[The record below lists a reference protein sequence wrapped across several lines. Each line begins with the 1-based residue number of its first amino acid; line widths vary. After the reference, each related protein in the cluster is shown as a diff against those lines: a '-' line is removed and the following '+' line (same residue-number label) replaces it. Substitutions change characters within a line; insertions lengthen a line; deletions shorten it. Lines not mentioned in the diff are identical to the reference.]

1 VAAGFVGT
9 VLLLAG
15 LAKLA
20 GPDWRAV
27 AGVRATQ
34 AFRAFQQVLV
44 GLPVAEIICGAL
56 VIAGFRW
63 AGVAAAVLLAG
74 FTGFLAWRLRRHDA
88 TPCGCF
94 GEVSA
99 RPVSSL
105 SIARNLLLLVAAVL
119 VSGGWDLGRHGES
132 LVVGRLAGAAVGIVL
147 VAAERTMALGGP
159 GGPGS
164 GGPGAARR

>member
-20 GPDWRAV
+20 GADWRAA
-27 AGVRATQ
+27 AGMRASQ
-34 AFRAFQQVLV
+34 GFQEVLA

-63 AGVAAAVLLAG
+63 AGVAAAILLAG
-74 FTGFLAWRLRRHDA
+74 FTAFLAWRLRRHEA

-105 SIARNLLLLVAAVL
+105 SIGRNLLLWGAAV
-119 VSGGWDLGRHGES
+119 VVAGGWDLGRQGDS
-132 LVVGRLAGAAVGIVL
+132 LVIGRLAGAAVGVVL
-147 VAAERTMALGGP
+147 VAAERTVAVGG
-159 GGPGS
+159 GS
-164 GGPGAARR
+164 GAKR

>member
-27 AGVRATQ
+27 AGIRALPD
-34 AFRAFQQVLV
+34 FHQVLA

-56 VIAGFRW
+56 VITGFRW
-63 AGVAAAVLLAG
+63 AGVAAALLLTG
-74 FTGFLAWRLRRHDA
+74 FTAFLAWRIRNHDP

-105 SIARNLLLLVAAVL
+105 SIGRNLLLIGAAV
-119 VSGGWDLGRHGES
+119 VVAGGWDVGKHGGS
-132 LVVGRLAGAAVGIVL
+132 LVIGRLAGAAVGIVL
-147 VAAERTMALGGP
+147 VMAERTMAVGG
-159 GGPGS
+159 GS
-164 GGPGAARR
+164 QG

>member
-1 VAAGFVGT
+1 VAAGFVGI

-20 GPDWRAV
+20 APDWRST
-27 AGVRATQ
+27 AGLSLSGNPVVGRALS
-34 AFRAFQQVLV
+34 VL
-44 GLPVAEIICGAL
+44 PIAEIGGGAL

-74 FTGFLAWRLRRHDA
+74 FTAVLVWRLRRHDA

-99 RPVSSL
+99 RPVSGLSL
-105 SIARNLLLLVAAVL
+105 VRNLVLVGAAVI
-119 VSGGWDLGRHGES
+119 VAGGWDPGRHGS
-132 LVVGRLAGAAVGIVL
+132 GLIVGRLAGMAVGVVV
-147 VAAERTMALGGP
+147 VAAERV
-159 GGPGS
+159 GS
-164 GGPGAARR
+164 TPRRA